1 MFHYSICNIADESVF
16 QKQCKALE
24 KFVPQI
30 RKEELLHDVDG
41 SLTQLYSADGK
52 LISVHNSKYIESVYV
67 DSEIELNQY
76 FKK

>member
-30 RKEELLHDVDG
+30 RKEELLHDVDVLLR
-41 SLTQLYSADGK
+41 SCIQQMEK
-52 LISVHNSKYIESVYV
+52 
-67 DSEIELNQY
+67 
-76 FKK
+76 

>member
-41 SLTQLYSADGK
+41 SLTQIGRAH
-52 LISVHNSKYIESVYV
+52 V
-67 DSEIELNQY
+67 
-76 FKK
+76 

>member
-41 SLTQLYSADGK
+41 SLTQLYSCLLYTSDAAD
-52 LISVHNSKYIESVYV
+52 E
-67 DSEIELNQY
+67 
-76 FKK
+76 

>member
-41 SLTQLYSADGK
+41 SLTQLYLS
-52 LISVHNSKYIESVYV
+52 LIHI
-67 DSEIELNQY
+67 SEPTRH
-76 FKK
+76 